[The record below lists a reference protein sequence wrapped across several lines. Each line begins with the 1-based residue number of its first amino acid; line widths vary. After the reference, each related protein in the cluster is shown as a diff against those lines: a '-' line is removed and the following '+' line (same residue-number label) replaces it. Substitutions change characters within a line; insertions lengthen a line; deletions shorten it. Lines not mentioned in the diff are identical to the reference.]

1 MVKND
6 KSVKKVLTVIY
17 LNNNNRLKFLEK
29 EKKNNIL
36 VRAVVI

>member
-29 EKKNNIL
+29 EKKPTF
-36 VRAVVI
+36 